1 MEGEGP
7 PEPPGGPAPSV
18 LVFLPDGAAVP
29 LAPEQPAGASAAE
42 LLRLLLPALR
52 LPPAALRAL
61 ALWLVSPLLEVQLKP
76 KHQPFRLCRQ
86 WPELLLRFSDASDGA
101 IARDEPC
108 LQLRRSV
115 FFPKDE
121 ELEDAALL
129 RLLYEDARCHAQA
142 GRYPCSPEDGA
153 ALGALICRLR
163 LGPFDERQHSA
174 RALRPLLREVPRG
187 ARAAG
192 GLLGALRWGGP
203 RAEPPERRL
212 LEAFRAA
219 PGAAAAPP
227 DLHRDFLRRC
237 HRLPAYGS
245 AFFPGSIDRPPGGL
259 LSRGGRRAVSVA
271 VGLGGVTILDP
282 REQEVLLAL
291 TLPELSWELV
301 GAGGAPGDEAEAP
314 SGPPEL
320 WLEFDGDHEGA
331 PVNRLLRVRSP
342 QAELMSAL
350 IECCIALG
358 GGAGPPRPPPL
369 QSQDS
374 VTRPRLQRL
383 NTIDYV
389 EDGQEL
395 RRVKPP
401 RRSVSFFG
409 RSLGPGGAAAEPS

>member
-1 MEGEGP
+1 
-7 PEPPGGPAPSV
+7 
-18 LVFLPDGAAVP
+18 
-29 LAPEQPAGASAAE
+29 
-42 LLRLLLPALR
+42 
-52 LPPAALRAL
+52 
-61 ALWLVSPLLEVQLKP
+61 EVQLKP

-121 ELEDAALL
+121 ELEVEDAALL

-153 ALGALICRLR
+153 ALGALVCRLR

-174 RALRPLLREVPRG
+174 RALRWAQGGDRRPWGTTGGQGAPQARGNLRC
-187 ARAAG
+187 G
-192 GLLGALRWGGP
+192 GVFREGP
-203 RAEPPERRL
+203 RRPGPNSPAPLPPS
-212 LEAFRAA
+212 
-219 PGAAAAPP
+219 
-227 DLHRDFLRRC
+227 
-237 HRLPAYGS
+237 S

-389 EDGQEL
+389 
-395 RRVKPP
+395 
-401 RRSVSFFG
+401 
-409 RSLGPGGAAAEPS
+409 